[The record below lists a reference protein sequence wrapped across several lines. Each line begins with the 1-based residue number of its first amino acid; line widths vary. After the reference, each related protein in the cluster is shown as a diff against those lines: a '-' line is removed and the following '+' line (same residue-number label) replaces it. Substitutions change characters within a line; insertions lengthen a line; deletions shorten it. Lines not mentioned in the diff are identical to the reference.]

1 MKKLFYSL
9 IAVMLLT
16 VSCSN
21 DSDSDMY
28 ADVLLSDQEFMKR
41 ANASSKG
48 TFDMT
53 WNADKVPLDTAT
65 FSTELD
71 SYYTVIS
78 HFPVNIFIGMTGGT
92 FPDEHI
98 EYSPSSYWLLDLS
111 FTGYS
116 ASNAYLSNSTWAPR
130 TYYKYNGQDYAC
142 QIWMNTKSVSGDQT
156 ALMYDL
162 QKDVW
167 SGVISIDSFTIMR
180 IQDSKTET
188 WRKWRKDTT
197 PLTLT
202 FQTTG
207 RKKK

>member
-1 MKKLFYSL
+1 
-9 IAVMLLT
+9 MLLT

-21 DSDSDMY
+21 DSE
-28 ADVLLSDQEFMKR
+28 ADLSLIIVENQVRMSEMV
-41 ANASSKG
+41 NTQGKG
-48 TFDMT
+48 TYDMA

-71 SYYTVIS
+71 LHYTVIT

-92 FPDEHI
+92 YPDEHI
-98 EYSPSSYWLLDLS
+98 EYSPSSYWLLELS

-116 ASNAYLSNSTWAPR
+116 ASNVYLSNSIWAPR

-142 QIWMNTKSVSGDQT
+142 QIWMNTSAVPGDQT

-167 SGVISIDSFTIMR
+167 SGVISIDSFDIMR
-180 IQDSKTET
+180 IQDNKTEI

-207 RKKK
+207 RKK

>member
-1 MKKLFYSL
+1 MKRMFYLFIGVMSL
-9 IAVMLLT
+9 LSACTAEPAMDTTVAV
-16 VSCSN
+16 
-21 DSDSDMY
+21 Y
-28 ADVLLSDQEFMKR
+28 ADKDKVIADINKQ
-41 ANASSKG
+41 SKG

-53 WNADKVPLDTAT
+53 WNADKLQVDTAT
-65 FSTELD
+65 LSTELD
-71 SYYTVIS
+71 ARYTVIS
-78 HFPVNIFIGMTGGT
+78 HFPMNLFIGMTGGT
-92 FPDEHI
+92 NPNDYI

-142 QIWMNTKSVSGDQT
+142 QIWMNTTSVPGDQT
-156 ALMYDL
+156 ALMYDF

-167 SGVISIDSFTIMR
+167 SGVLSIDSFAIMR
-180 IQDSKTET
+180 IKDNKTEA
-188 WRKWRKDTT
+188 WRMWRKDKA

-207 RKKK
+207 RKQK